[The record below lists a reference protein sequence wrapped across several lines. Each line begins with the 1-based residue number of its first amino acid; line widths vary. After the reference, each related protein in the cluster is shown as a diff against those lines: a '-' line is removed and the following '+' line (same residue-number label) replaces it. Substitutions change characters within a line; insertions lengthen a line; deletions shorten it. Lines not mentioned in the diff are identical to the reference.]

1 MAEAKPVLTEAAFE
15 AWLQTLVESW
25 PQVETVALTGSRAR
39 GQAKPDSDWDVIVC
53 LEASCYQT
61 HAESWPQQVDKV
73 EQRIAFDPRLRQDAI
88 DLFFMDP
95 TGHLRR
101 WEWLHLRDLLEWL
114 APDERTVLEEIA
126 GPVEALLQKP
136 EEEALAQIKRA
147 CYVSSG
153 QDEDLTLYG
162 LAEALHGDLQ
172 GDFSRLYASLDKAQV
187 LYERRK
193 S

>member
-101 WEWLHLRDLLEWL
+101 WEWLHLRDLLERL

-136 EEEALAQIKRA
+136 EEETLAQIKRA
-147 CYVSSG
+147 CCVSS
-153 QDEDLTLYG
+153 DLTLYG